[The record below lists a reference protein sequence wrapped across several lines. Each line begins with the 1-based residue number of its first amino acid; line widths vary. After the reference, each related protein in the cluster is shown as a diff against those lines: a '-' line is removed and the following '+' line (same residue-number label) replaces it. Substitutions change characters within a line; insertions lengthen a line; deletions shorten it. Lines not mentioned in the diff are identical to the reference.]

1 VAMGFADMNVGG
13 IAIGLM
19 MGTALVA
26 PHQARAQADT
36 SSKAGVIVI
45 KATTACFSDMVRVA
59 GYLVPRRVAVVNVE
73 QDGYKIAE
81 LGANEGE
88 QVASGQALVRLTR
101 QSGEGAN
108 APAGAGGGA
117 AAGRPTPATLV
128 LRAPAAGLVMKSTAR
143 IREMASPQAEPLFQI
158 VVDNEMELE
167 AQIPSIHIAK
177 LKSGEIARITV
188 AGGAERVGKVRLVA
202 PDIDQKSQL
211 GKVRLTVGNEA
222 ALRIGMFASANIDAK
237 RSCGVA
243 IPRGALE
250 SRVEGTSVRVVRGN
264 IVEMR
269 RVTVGLLSDDSAEIR
284 EGLNDGEVVVAN
296 AGSSLHDGDTIN
308 PKFAGEFDQPRGR

>member
-1 VAMGFADMNVGG
+1 MNVAG
-13 IAIGLM
+13 IVIGLM
-19 MGTALVA
+19 VGAGLVA
-26 PHQARAQADT
+26 PQWHQAMAQADT
-36 SSKAGVIVI
+36 AAKAGVIVV

-73 QDGYKIAE
+73 ADGYRITEVGPA
-81 LGANEGE
+81 EGE
-88 QVASGQALVRLTR
+88 QVASGQVLARLTR
-101 QSGEGAN
+101 QASEGIN
-108 APAGAGGGA
+108 VPAGGGGGGGGAGVGA
-117 AAGRPTPATLV
+117 ARPAPASLT
-128 LRAPAAGLVMKSTAR
+128 LRAPAAGLVMKSAAR
-143 IREMASPQAEPLFQI
+143 IREVASPQAEPLFQI
-158 VVDNEMELE
+158 VVDNEIELE

-177 LKSGEIARITV
+177 LKTGEIARVTV

-211 GKVRLTVGNEA
+211 GKVRLAVGNDA
-222 ALRIGMFASANIDAK
+222 SLRVGMFASATIDAK

-243 IPRGALE
+243 IPRGAVE

-284 EGLNDGEVVVAN
+284 EGLSDGEVVVAN
-296 AGSSLHDGDTIN
+296 AGSSLHDGDKIN
-308 PKFAGEFDQPRGR
+308 PKFSGEFDQPRAR

>member
-1 VAMGFADMNVGG
+1 MNVAG

-19 MGTALVA
+19 VGAGLVLPQWHQALVQEA
-26 PHQARAQADT
+26 WAQAEP
-36 SSKAGVIVI
+36 SAKAGVIVV

-73 QDGYKIAE
+73 ADGYKITEIGPA
-81 LGANEGE
+81 EGE
-88 QVASGQALVRLTR
+88 QVASGQVLARLTR
-101 QSGEGAN
+101 QASEGAN
-108 APAGAGGGA
+108 AAGGGGAGAGA
-117 AAGRPTPATLV
+117 ARLTPASLT
-128 LRAPAAGLVMKSTAR
+128 LRAPAAGLVMKSSAR

-158 VVDNEMELE
+158 VVDNEIELE

-177 LKSGEIARITV
+177 LKTGEIARVTV

-211 GKVRLTVGNEA
+211 GKVRLAVGNDA
-222 ALRIGMFASANIDAK
+222 SLRVGMFASATIDAK

-243 IPRGALE
+243 IPRGAVE

-284 EGLNDGEVVVAN
+284 EGLSDGEVVVAN
-296 AGSSLHDGDTIN
+296 AGSSLHDGDKIN
-308 PKFAGEFDQPRGR
+308 PKFPGEFDQPRAR

>member
-1 VAMGFADMNVGG
+1 MNVAG

-19 MGTALVA
+19 VGAGLVLPQWHQALVQEA
-26 PHQARAQADT
+26 LAQAEP
-36 SSKAGVIVI
+36 SSKAGVLVV

-73 QDGYKIAE
+73 TDGYRIIEVGPA
-81 LGANEGE
+81 EGE
-88 QVASGQALVRLTR
+88 QVASGQVLARLTR
-101 QSGEGAN
+101 QLSEGAN
-108 APAGAGGGA
+108 APAGGAGA
-117 AAGRPTPATLV
+117 ARPTPASLT

-143 IREMASPQAEPLFQI
+143 IREMASLQAEPLFQI
-158 VVDNEMELE
+158 VVDNEIELE

-177 LKSGEIARITV
+177 LKTGEIARVTV

-211 GKVRLTVGNEA
+211 GKVRLAVGNDA
-222 ALRIGMFASANIDAK
+222 SLRVGMFASATIDAK

-243 IPRGALE
+243 IPRGAVE

-296 AGSSLHDGDTIN
+296 AGSSLHDGDKIN
-308 PKFAGEFDQPRGR
+308 PKFPGEFDQPRAR

>member
-1 VAMGFADMNVGG
+1 MNVAG
-13 IAIGLM
+13 IAIGLTV
-19 MGTALVA
+19 GAGLVLPQWHEAL
-26 PHQARAQADT
+26 AQADAPA
-36 SSKAGVIVI
+36 KAGVIVV

-73 QDGYKIAE
+73 ADGYRITE
-81 LGANEGE
+81 VGAAEGE
-88 QVASGQALVRLTR
+88 QVASGQILARLTR
-101 QSGEGAN
+101 QAADGAN
-108 APAGAGGGA
+108 APAGVAGGA
-117 AAGRPTPATLV
+117 ARPAPASLV

-143 IREMASPQAEPLFQI
+143 VREMASPQAEPLFLI
-158 VVDNEMELE
+158 VVDNEIELE
-167 AQIPSIHIAK
+167 AQIPSTHIAK
-177 LKSGEIARITV
+177 LKTGEIARVSV

-211 GKVRLTVGNEA
+211 GKVRLAVGNDA
-222 ALRIGMFASANIDAK
+222 SLRVGMFASATIDAK

-243 IPRGALE
+243 IPRGAVE

-284 EGLNDGEVVVAN
+284 EGLSDGEVVVAN
-296 AGSSLHDGDTIN
+296 AGSSLHDGDKIN
-308 PKFAGEFDQPRGR
+308 PKFSGEFDQPRAR

>member
-1 VAMGFADMNVGG
+1 MNVAG

-19 MGTALVA
+19 VGAGLVLPQWHHALAQTDTAN
-26 PHQARAQADT
+26 
-36 SSKAGVIVI
+36 KAGVIVV
-45 KATTACFSDMVRVA
+45 KATTACFSDTVRVA

-73 QDGYKIAE
+73 ADGYRITE
-81 LGANEGE
+81 VGPTEGE
-88 QVASGQALVRLTR
+88 QVASGQVLARLTR
-101 QSGEGAN
+101 QGGEGGN
-108 APAGAGGGA
+108 APAGAGGAGA
-117 AAGRPTPATLV
+117 VRPVPASLT
-128 LRAPAAGLVMKSTAR
+128 LRAPAAGLLLKSTAR

-158 VVDNEMELE
+158 VVDNEIELE

-177 LKSGEIARITV
+177 LKSNEIARVTV

-211 GKVRLTVGNEA
+211 GKVRLAVGNDA
-222 ALRIGMFASANIDAK
+222 SLRVGMFASATIDAT

-243 IPRGALE
+243 IPRGAVE

-284 EGLNDGEVVVAN
+284 EGLSDGEVVVAN
-296 AGSSLHDGDTIN
+296 AGSSLHDGDKIN
-308 PKFAGEFDQPRGR
+308 PKFPGEFDQPRAR

>member
-1 VAMGFADMNVGG
+1 MLA
-13 IAIGLM
+13 
-19 MGTALVA
+19 
-26 PHQARAQADT
+26 
-36 SSKAGVIVI
+36 
-45 KATTACFSDMVRVA
+45 
-59 GYLVPRRVAVVNVE
+59 
-73 QDGYKIAE
+73 
-81 LGANEGE
+81 
-88 QVASGQALVRLTR
+88 RLTR
-101 QSGEGAN
+101 QGGEGAN
-108 APAGAGGGA
+108 APAGGSAGAGA
-117 AAGRPTPATLV
+117 ARPTPATLA

-158 VVDNEMELE
+158 LVDNEIELE

-211 GKVRLTVGNEA
+211 GKVRLAVGNEA
-222 ALRIGMFASANIDAK
+222 ALRVGMFASANIDAK

-243 IPRGALE
+243 IPRGAVE

-269 RVTVGLLSDDSAEIR
+269 RVTAGLLSDDSAEIR

-308 PKFAGEFDQPRGR
+308 PKFPGEFDQPRAR

>member
-1 VAMGFADMNVGG
+1 
-13 IAIGLM
+13 
-19 MGTALVA
+19 
-26 PHQARAQADT
+26 
-36 SSKAGVIVI
+36 
-45 KATTACFSDMVRVA
+45 
-59 GYLVPRRVAVVNVE
+59 
-73 QDGYKIAE
+73 
-81 LGANEGE
+81 
-88 QVASGQALVRLTR
+88 
-101 QSGEGAN
+101 
-108 APAGAGGGA
+108 
-117 AAGRPTPATLV
+117 

-158 VVDNEMELE
+158 VVDNEIELE

-177 LKSGEIARITV
+177 LKTSEIARVTV

-211 GKVRLTVGNEA
+211 GKVRLAVGNDA
-222 ALRIGMFASANIDAK
+222 SLRVGMFASATIDAK

-243 IPRGALE
+243 IPRGAVE

-296 AGSSLHDGDTIN
+296 AGSSLHDGDKIN
-308 PKFAGEFDQPRGR
+308 PKFPGEFDQPRAR

>member
-1 VAMGFADMNVGG
+1 MNVAG

-19 MGTALVA
+19 VGAGVVL
-26 PHQARAQADT
+26 PQWHQVLAQADT
-36 SSKAGVIVI
+36 ARVGVIVV

-73 QDGYKIAE
+73 QDGYKITEVGPA
-81 LGANEGE
+81 EGE
-88 QVASGQALVRLTR
+88 QIASGQVLARLVRQT
-101 QSGEGAN
+101 SEGAN
-108 APAGAGGGA
+108 ASAAGAGGGA
-117 AAGRPTPATLV
+117 GAARAAPVSLT
-128 LRAPAAGLVMKSTAR
+128 LRAPAAGLLLKSTAR

-158 VVDNEMELE
+158 VVDNEIELE

-177 LKSGEIARITV
+177 LKSNEIARVTV
-188 AGGAERVGKVRLVA
+188 AGGAERVGRVRLVA

-211 GKVRLTVGNEA
+211 GKVRLAVGNDA
-222 ALRIGMFASANIDAK
+222 SLRVGMFASATIDAK

-243 IPRGALE
+243 IPRGAVE

-264 IVEMR
+264 VVEMR

-284 EGLNDGEVVVAN
+284 EGLSDGEVVVAN
-296 AGSSLHDGDTIN
+296 AGSSLHDGDKIN
-308 PKFAGEFDQPRGR
+308 PKFSGEFDQPRAR

>member
-1 VAMGFADMNVGG
+1 MNVAG

-19 MGTALVA
+19 VGAGLVLPQWHQALVQEA
-26 PHQARAQADT
+26 LAQAEPST
-36 SSKAGVIVI
+36 KAGVLVV

-73 QDGYKIAE
+73 TDGYRIIEVGPA
-81 LGANEGE
+81 EGE
-88 QVASGQALVRLTR
+88 QVASGQVLARLMR
-101 QSGEGAN
+101 QVSEGAN
-108 APAGAGGGA
+108 AHAGGASA
-117 AAGRPTPATLV
+117 ARPTPASLT
-128 LRAPAAGLVMKSTAR
+128 LRAPAAGLLMKSTAR
-143 IREMASPQAEPLFQI
+143 IREMASPQGEPLFQI
-158 VVDNEMELE
+158 VVDNEIELE

-177 LKSGEIARITV
+177 LKTSEIARVTV

-211 GKVRLTVGNEA
+211 GKVRLAVGNDA
-222 ALRIGMFASANIDAK
+222 SLRVGMFASATIDAK

-243 IPRGALE
+243 IPRGAVE
-250 SRVEGTSVRVVRGN
+250 SRVDGTSVRVVRGN

-296 AGSSLHDGDTIN
+296 AGSSLHDGDKIN
-308 PKFAGEFDQPRGR
+308 PKFPGEFDQPRAR

>member
-1 VAMGFADMNVGG
+1 
-13 IAIGLM
+13 
-19 MGTALVA
+19 
-26 PHQARAQADT
+26 
-36 SSKAGVIVI
+36 
-45 KATTACFSDMVRVA
+45 
-59 GYLVPRRVAVVNVE
+59 
-73 QDGYKIAE
+73 
-81 LGANEGE
+81 
-88 QVASGQALVRLTR
+88 
-101 QSGEGAN
+101 
-108 APAGAGGGA
+108 
-117 AAGRPTPATLV
+117 LV

-158 VVDNEMELE
+158 VVDNEIELE

-188 AGGAERVGKVRLVA
+188 AGSAERVGKVRLVA

-211 GKVRLTVGNEA
+211 GKVRLVVGKEA
-222 ALRIGMFASANIDAK
+222 ALRVGMFASANIDAK

-308 PKFAGEFDQPRGR
+308 PKFPGEFDQPRAR

>member
-1 VAMGFADMNVGG
+1 MNVAG
-13 IAIGLM
+13 IVIGLM
-19 MGTALVA
+19 VGAGLVA
-26 PHQARAQADT
+26 PQWHQAMAQADT
-36 SSKAGVIVI
+36 AAKAGVIVV

-73 QDGYKIAE
+73 ADGYRITEVGPA
-81 LGANEGE
+81 EGE
-88 QVASGQALVRLTR
+88 QVASGQVLARLTR
-101 QSGEGAN
+101 QASEGVN
-108 APAGAGGGA
+108 ASAGGAGAGAGA
-117 AAGRPTPATLV
+117 ARLTPASLT

-158 VVDNEMELE
+158 VVDNEIELE

-177 LKSGEIARITV
+177 LKTGEIARVTV

-211 GKVRLTVGNEA
+211 GKVRLAVGNDA
-222 ALRIGMFASANIDAK
+222 SLRVGMFASATIDAK

-243 IPRGALE
+243 IPRGAVE

-284 EGLNDGEVVVAN
+284 EGLSDGEVVVAN
-296 AGSSLHDGDTIN
+296 AGSSLHDGDKIN
-308 PKFAGEFDQPRGR
+308 PKFSGEFDQPRAR

>member
-1 VAMGFADMNVGG
+1 MNVAG
-13 IAIGLM
+13 IAIGLT
-19 MGTALVA
+19 MGAGLVL
-26 PHQARAQADT
+26 PQWHQAFGQADP
-36 SSKAGVIVI
+36 SSKVSVIVV

-81 LGANEGE
+81 VGPAEGE
-88 QVASGQALVRLTR
+88 QVVSGQVLARLTR
-101 QSGEGAN
+101 QASEGAS
-108 APAGAGGGA
+108 GGGGGA
-117 AAGRPTPATLV
+117 GAARPTPASLT

-158 VVDNEMELE
+158 VVDNEIELE

-177 LKSGEIARITV
+177 LKSGEIARVTV
-188 AGGAERVGKVRLVA
+188 SGGAERVGKVRLVA

-211 GKVRLTVGNEA
+211 GKVRLAVGNDA
-222 ALRIGMFASANIDAK
+222 ALRVGMFASATIDAK

-243 IPRGALE
+243 IPRGAVE

-284 EGLNDGEVVVAN
+284 EGLSDGEVIVAN
-296 AGSSLHDGDTIN
+296 AGSSLHDGDKIN
-308 PKFAGEFDQPRGR
+308 PKFAGEFDQPRAR

>member
-1 VAMGFADMNVGG
+1 MNVAG

-19 MGTALVA
+19 MGVGLVLPQWHQVLVQEAL
-26 PHQARAQADT
+26 AQAEP
-36 SSKAGVIVI
+36 SAKAGVIVV

-73 QDGYKIAE
+73 ADGYRITEVGPA
-81 LGANEGE
+81 EGE
-88 QVASGQALVRLTR
+88 QVASGQVLARLTR
-101 QSGEGAN
+101 QASEGAN
-108 APAGAGGGA
+108 APAGGGGA
-117 AAGRPTPATLV
+117 AGAARPTLASLT

-158 VVDNEMELE
+158 VVDNEIELE

-177 LKSGEIARITV
+177 LKTGEIARVTV

-211 GKVRLTVGNEA
+211 GKVRLAVGNDA
-222 ALRIGMFASANIDAK
+222 SLRVGMFASATIDAK

-243 IPRGALE
+243 IPRGAVE

-284 EGLNDGEVVVAN
+284 EGLSDGEVVVAN
-296 AGSSLHDGDTIN
+296 AGSSLHDGDKIN
-308 PKFAGEFDQPRGR
+308 PKFPGEFDQPRAR